1 MKKLEKKGQV
11 MNGITALMTALAAI
25 VIVVAV
31 TFLIIANV
39 LTQMA
44 TTEGINAAN
53 VAQRT
58 LGYNATLE
66 LQAAAA
72 TIPGW
77 DN

>member
-1 MKKLEKKGQV
+1 MS
-11 MNGITALMTALAAI
+11 GITGLMTALAAI
-25 VIVVAV
+25 VIIVAV

-44 TTEGINAAN
+44 VTEGIVDPTNA
-53 VAQRT
+53 AQRT

>member
-58 LGYNATLE
+58 LGYNATIE